1 MAGRSAGVYAEKTGG
16 PAVTKSNGT
25 FAYIATY
32 LRRRFHAHCACSAR
46 PPCWRWPAA
55 HAAAQILIGQTAGIT
70 GSVATGVNETIF
82 GAQLAI
88 DAANAQGGVHGEKI
102 EMVRMDD
109 GFDVKRAGENAR
121 VLIEEKKVVALFMSR
136 GTPHS
141 QAIIPWLDK
150 HGVALIGPST
160 GAMVLHR
167 PLQKHVFNVRAT
179 YQREAEKAVAHL
191 LTIGLE
197 RIAVVHVADSFG
209 KDGLEGAMTG
219 FDKAKAKPAVVLPAD
234 RDKPDYAAIVPKI
247 AGRPGPGRGVDRL
260 RHRGG
265 RGRQGAAR
273 GGLGG
278 PGGHAVEQR
287 LLGLHQAAGRHEPR
301 RDRDA
306 GLSQRALH
314 RPPDGQGGAGA
325 GARQGPA
332 TSCRRPRWK
341 ASPRPRC
348 WSRPCAAPARSRH
361 ARQVLAALEGLRNFD
376 LGGGLEVSYSPQDH
390 SGIDFAD
397 LSIISDG
404 KFKR

>member
-1 MAGRSAGVYAEKTGG
+1 MRLLC
-16 PAVTKSNGT
+16 
-25 FAYIATY
+25 ATA
-32 LRRRFHAHCACSAR
+32 LLALAS
-46 PPCWRWPAA
+46 A
-55 HAAAQILIGQTAGIT
+55 HAAAQILVGQTSGIT

-102 EMVRMDD
+102 EMLRMDD

-141 QAIIPWLDK
+141 QAVIPLLDR

-191 LTIGLE
+191 LTTGLE
-197 RIAVVHVADSFG
+197 RIAVVHVSDSFG
-209 KDGLEGAMTG
+209 QDGLEGAMTG
-219 FDKAKAKPAVVLPAD
+219 FNKAKAKPTVVLPTD

-247 AGRPGPGRGVDRL
+247 AAAQAVVWIASSTVVAEGVKALRAAGSAAQVVTLSNNASSGFIKQLGDKSRGVIVAQVFPSERSIGHPMVKEALALVRAKGGQQELSPAALEGYASAKVLVEAL
-260 RHRGG
+260 RR
-265 RGRQGAAR
+265 A
-273 GGLGG
+273 G
-278 PGGHAVEQR
+278 PK
-287 LLGLHQAAGRHEPR
+287 PT
-301 RDRDA
+301 
-306 GLSQRALH
+306 
-314 RPPDGQGGAGA
+314 RP
-325 GARQGPA
+325 
-332 TSCRRPRWK
+332 K
-341 ASPRPRC
+341 
-348 WSRPCAAPARSRH
+348 
-361 ARQVLAALEGLRNFD
+361 VLAALESLRNFD

>member
-1 MAGRSAGVYAEKTGG
+1 MHLRLLCAAALL
-16 PAVTKSNGT
+16 AL
-25 FAYIATY
+25 AT
-32 LRRRFHAHCACSAR
+32 
-46 PPCWRWPAA
+46 A
-55 HAAAQILIGQTAGIT
+55 HAAAQVLVGQTAGIT

-109 GFDVKRAGENAR
+109 GFDVTRAGENAR

-141 QAIIPWLDK
+141 QAIIPWIDK

-167 PLQKHVFNVRAT
+167 PLQRHVFNVRAT

-191 LTIGLE
+191 LTTGLE

-209 KDGLEGAMTG
+209 QDGLEGAMTG
-219 FDKAKAKPAVVLPAD
+219 FDKAKAQPAVVVPAD

-247 AGRPGPGRGVDRL
+247 AAAQAQAVVWIASSTVVAEGVKALRAAGSAAQVVTLSNNASSGFIKQLGDTSRGVIVAQVFPSERSIGHPMVKEALALVRAKGQQELSPAALEGYASAKVLVEAL
-260 RHRGG
+260 RRAGPKPT
-265 RGRQGAAR
+265 RAR
-273 GGLGG
+273 
-278 PGGHAVEQR
+278 
-287 LLGLHQAAGRHEPR
+287 
-301 RDRDA
+301 
-306 GLSQRALH
+306 
-314 RPPDGQGGAGA
+314 
-325 GARQGPA
+325 
-332 TSCRRPRWK
+332 
-341 ASPRPRC
+341 
-348 WSRPCAAPARSRH
+348 
-361 ARQVLAALEGLRNFD
+361 VLTALEGLREFD
-376 LGGGLEVSYSPQDH
+376 LGGGLVVSYSTQDH